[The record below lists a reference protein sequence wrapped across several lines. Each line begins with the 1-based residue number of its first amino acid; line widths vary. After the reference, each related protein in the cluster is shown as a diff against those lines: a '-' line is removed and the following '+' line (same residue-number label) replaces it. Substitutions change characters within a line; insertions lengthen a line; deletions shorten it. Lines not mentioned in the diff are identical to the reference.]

1 MNVKPKP
8 AAAATSRARAS
19 GQIDRECVTMTSSM
33 IVRWISGMAAVT
45 TVASSAPLRARMKFR
60 R

>member
-1 MNVKPKP
+1 MKVKPKF
-8 AAAATSRARAS
+8 AAAATSRAMAS
-19 GQIDRECVTMTSSM
+19 GQIDRECLTMTSST

-45 TVASSAPLRARMKFR
+45 PVASSAPLRARMKLR